1 MSLFAAS
8 LGLAALFSC
17 TNSNSGDTA
26 STINHTPIPSIVES
40 DVISV
45 KKEQR
50 YMDGL
55 NKSVDLSTFFEFKGS
70 MPIDNIKF
78 TFMGFDESEEITS
91 LSGIRLLQPG
101 MVSLVYSLSR
111 RKARLLPLPSIR
123 RQSIFVS

>member
-91 LSGIRLLQPG
+91 LSDIRLLQG